1 MAEASQWSSV
11 AADSKLNEL
20 LARYPAIGPILV
32 QAGRGYVDRRGDLYA
47 QFPDLTVA
55 QYAEMNGLDVGTVVR
70 RLQAAA
76 ESEEMTRGSKIT
88 GKDREDSPS
97 VRRLPLAIGYTSSY
111 DEREGLG
118 TGAVPLTM
126 VQPDRGPV

>member
-1 MAEASQWSSV
+1 MAESTQTGV

-20 LARYPAIGPILV
+20 LERYPAMGPILV
-32 QAGRGYVDRRGDLYA
+32 QAGRGYVNRRGDLYA

-55 QYAEMNGLDVGTVVR
+55 QYAEMNALDVGAVVR

-76 ESEEMTRGSKIT
+76 EAEEMGKKRTRP
-88 GKDREDSPS
+88 GKDREDSAS

-111 DEREGLG
+111 YEREGLG
-118 TGAVPLTM
+118 TGGVPLTI